1 MVCKFVRKIAKEKVI
16 AKRNEA
22 SSIAAAE
29 LDFPGSVDVTHFVFK
44 PFNSRNYST
53 RVTGLKETILLN
65 SAGQKMELSTSE
77 NPRSLVVVTLK
88 SIMDLQEI
96 SNEDS

>member
-1 MVCKFVRKIAKEKVI
+1 MVWKFVRKIAKEKVI

-53 RVTGLKETILLN
+53 RVTALKETIPLN
-65 SAGQKMELSTSE
+65 SAGQKMELPTSE
-77 NPRSLVVVTLK
+77 NPRSSVVVTLK

-96 SNEDS
+96 SNED

>member
-22 SSIAAAE
+22 SSIAAA
-29 LDFPGSVDVTHFVFK
+29 GNVDVTHFVFK

-65 SAGQKMELSTSE
+65 SVGQKMELSTSE
-77 NPRSLVVVTLK
+77 NPRSSVVVTLK

-96 SNEDS
+96 SNED

>member
-53 RVTGLKETILLN
+53 RVTSLKETILLN
-65 SAGQKMELSTSE
+65 SAGQKNGVVYLRKSE
-77 NPRSLVVVTLK
+77 KFSGCN
-88 SIMDLQEI
+88 IEI
-96 SNEDS
+96 YHGFARNQ